1 MSAVSDENGSD
12 DNGLLNRNRRLQ
24 LDTGPKVRRYL
35 SKLIRDWDDRKLASE
50 DVSRIAHSL
59 KILVNMIEAP
69 EFERRLQ
76 AVEQQLTELRSP

>member
-1 MSAVSDENGSD
+1 MA
-12 DNGLLNRNRRLQ
+12 
-24 LDTGPKVRRYL
+24 
-35 SKLIRDWDDRKLASE
+35 KLIRDWDDRKVASE

-76 AVEQQLTELRSP
+76 AVEQLLAEPRSP